1 MLFFLSLSRPAACFT
16 MEKTDMCNSS
26 MVSTS
31 HDVEESWDDEF
42 QQLVQ
47 TFPKDKSFTGM
58 NLYFFQGFRCP
69 SIVLKAVISCQ
80 KHFQAFDSDI
90 LITTLPKCGT
100 TWLKALTF
108 STLYRNQFA
117 RENSPLLT
125 YNPHSLVR
133 FIDYDFY
140 LNDTCPDLENCTL
153 YQPRLF
159 SIHLPYASL
168 PTSIKDSNCKIVYLC
183 RNPMDTL
190 ISFWSFFSRLQGEGF
205 GPVSLDEAFEMFC
218 QGIIQFGPFFDHVLG
233 YWRASQEKPS
243 KILFLQYED
252 LKEDIN
258 SHLKKLAMFL
268 GVPFTEEEEKQGVVE
283 EIAKICSFENM
294 KDLEVNKKGVQTFGN
309 PQETFLGKAKTFE
322 IPCEAFF
329 RKAKMGDWSNYLTP
343 SMVVRLEK
351 LIQEKLDN
359 SGLTF
364 KLFSKTSKDI
374 TST

>member
-16 MEKTDMCNSS
+16 MEKTNMCNSS
-26 MVSTS
+26 LVSTS

-47 TFPKDKSFTGM
+47 TFPKDKSFTRM
-58 NLYFFQGFRCP
+58 NLYFFQGFWCP

-90 LITTLPKCGT
+90 IIATLPKCGT
-100 TWLKALTF
+100 TSLKALTF
-108 STLYRNQFA
+108 STLYRNQFT
-117 RENSPLLT
+117 REKNPLLT

-140 LNDTCPDLENCTL
+140 FNDTCPDLGNCTL

-168 PTSIKDSNCKIVYLC
+168 PTSIKDSNRKIVYLC
-183 RNPMDTL
+183 
-190 ISFWSFFSRLQGEGF
+190 EGF
-205 GPVSLDEAFEMFC
+205 EPVSLDGAFEMFC
-218 QGIIQFGPFFDHVLG
+218 QGINEFGPFFDHVLG
-233 YWRASQEKPS
+233 YWRASQEKSS

-252 LKEDIN
+252 FKEDID

-268 GVPFTEEEEKQGVVE
+268 GVPFTNEEEKQEVVE

-294 KDLEVNKKGVQTFGN
+294 KDLEVNKKGEQTFRY
-309 PQETFLGKAKTFE
+309 PQETFSGKTKTIE
-322 IPCEAFF
+322 VLREAFF
-329 RKAKMGDWSNYLTP
+329 RKAKTGDWSNYLTP
-343 SMVVRLEK
+343 SMVERLEK
-351 LIQEKLDN
+351 LIQEKLEN

-364 KLFSKTSKDI
+364 KLLSKTSKDI

>member
-1 MLFFLSLSRPAACFT
+1 
-16 MEKTDMCNSS
+16 MEKTDMYNSS

-58 NLYFFQGFRCP
+58 NLYFFQGFWCP

-90 LITTLPKCGT
+90 LIATLPKCGT

-108 STLYRNQFA
+108 SILYRSQFA
-117 RENSPLLT
+117 RENNPLLT

-168 PTSIKDSNCKIVYLC
+168 PTSIKDSN
-183 RNPMDTL
+183 
-190 ISFWSFFSRLQGEGF
+190 W
-205 GPVSLDEAFEMFC
+205 
-218 QGIIQFGPFFDHVLG
+218 

-309 PQETFLGKAKTFE
+309 PQETFLEKAKTFE

>member
-1 MLFFLSLSRPAACFT
+1 
-16 MEKTDMCNSS
+16 

-58 NLYFFQGFRCP
+58 NLYSFHGFWCP

-90 LITTLPKCGT
+90 IIATLPKCGS
-100 TWLKALTF
+100 TWLKALAF

-117 RENSPLLT
+117 REKNPLLT
-125 YNPHSLVR
+125 YSPHSLVR

-140 LNDTCPDLENCTL
+140 FNDTCPDLENCTL
-153 YQPRLF
+153 YQPKLF

-168 PTSIKDSNCKIVYLC
+168 PTSTKYSNCKIVYLC
-183 RNPMDTL
+183 
-190 ISFWSFFSRLQGEGF
+190 EGF
-205 GPVSLDEAFEMFC
+205 EPVSLDEAFEMFC
-218 QGIIQFGPFFDHVLG
+218 QGINEFGPFFDHVSG
-233 YWRASQEKPS
+233 YWRARQEKPS
-243 KILFLQYED
+243 KILFLQYDD

-258 SHLKKLAMFL
+258 SHLKKV
-268 GVPFTEEEEKQGVVE
+268 GNKQGVVE

-294 KDLEVNKKGVQTFGN
+294 KDLEVNKKGMQTFGY
-309 PQETFLGKAKTFE
+309 PQETFLGKIKTYE
-322 IPCEAFF
+322 IPREAFF
-329 RKAKMGDWSNYLTP
+329 RKAKVGDWSNYLTP

-351 LIQEKLDN
+351 LIQEKLEN

-374 TST
+374 TSTK

>member
-1 MLFFLSLSRPAACFT
+1 

-26 MVSTS
+26 LVSTS

-58 NLYFFQGFRCP
+58 TLYFFQGFWCP
-69 SIVLKAVISCQ
+69 SIILKDVISCQ
-80 KHFQAFDSDI
+80 KHFQAFDSNI
-90 LITTLPKCGT
+90 IIATLPKCGT

-117 RENSPLLT
+117 RENNPLLT

-133 FIDYDFY
+133 FIGYDFY
-140 LNDTCPDLENCTL
+140 FNDSCPDLENCTL

-168 PTSIKDSNCKIVYLC
+168 PTSIKDSNYKIVYLC

-190 ISFWSFFSRLQGEGF
+190 ISFW
-205 GPVSLDEAFEMFC
+205 
-218 QGIIQFGPFFDHVLG
+218 
-233 YWRASQEKPS
+233 ASQERSS
-243 KILFLQYED
+243 KILFLQYEY

-294 KDLEVNKKGVQTFGN
+294 KDLEVNKKGMQTFGY
-309 PQETFLGKAKTFE
+309 PQETFSRKTKTFE
-322 IPCEAFF
+322 VPCEAFF

-343 SMVVRLEK
+343 FMVERLEK
-351 LIQEKLDN
+351 LIKEKLEN